1 MTSKRLLV
9 IDDEPA
15 FGKLIENVA
24 IDLGYDVT
32 VTTDARTFMAAYET
46 VQPNVIVLDIVMP
59 DMDGNELIL
68 WLAGRNYAEEM
79 VVITGYSPDYAAN
92 AKTLAEFKGLRHV
105 VTLHKPVEL
114 DELRRALT
122 GKDA

>member
-1 MTSKRLLV
+1 MTDKRLLV

-15 FGKLIENVA
+15 FGEFVENVA
-24 IDLGYDVT
+24 IDLGYQVT
-32 VTTDARTFMAAYET
+32 VTTDARAFMAAYET
-46 VQPNVIVLDIVMP
+46 VKPTTIVLDMVMP

-68 WLAGRNYAEEM
+68 WLAKQHYAEDL

-114 DELRRALT
+114 DELRGALT
-122 GKDA
+122 RERA

>member
-1 MTSKRLLV
+1 MTGKRLLV

-15 FGKLIENVA
+15 FGKLVENVA

-46 VQPNVIVLDIVMP
+46 VRPNMVVLDIVMP

-68 WLAGRNYAEEM
+68 WLAGKNYAEEM

-92 AKTLAEFKGLRHV
+92 AKTLAEFKGLRNV

-122 GKDA
+122 GGDA